1 MPLRYFKA
9 AKSRFL
15 DRQDEITLK
24 AYKNIVLSFTFKG
37 LGIAVS
43 LLIVPLTLGYL
54 SATDYGIWL
63 TLSALLHWV
72 TFFDFGLSNGLRIK
86 FAEALVKKDDHLA
99 KVFTSTAYFTIGSIG
114 VILILIYFILYF
126 FFSGELLLRFSE
138 YSTPVLAEL
147 VLFVLIAFT
156 VRLTAGLIFALL
168 AADQKVGMISFFELL
183 TNILSLVVIYLLSR
197 FTSSSLIL
205 AGAGLSLVI
214 ALVPVL
220 ANLYFFYTR
229 YRRFTP
235 QISFIQFKHAK
246 ALLRL
251 GGSFFFL
258 QAAVLVIF
266 FSNNFI
272 ITAILGPEQVTT
284 YNIAAKYLNTITMLS
299 VIIFNPYWSAASEA
313 YQLHNFIWLKKAA
326 NNLLFIWL
334 GLLLLTVLMVV
345 ASPFVYELWIKDQ
358 VSIPYAVTVLIGVHT
373 VLLMWNNVFGY
384 LLNGMGKINIQ
395 LLVYSVAAVL
405 LVPLSFIFARNLG
418 WGLEGIILA
427 NIVCILPAAVLIP
440 LQFRQLV
447 IRMELKDQ

>member
-9 AKSRFL
+9 AKSKFL

-24 AYKNIVLSFTFKG
+24 AYKNIALSFTFKG

-63 TLSALLHWV
+63 TISALLHWV

-86 FAEALVKKDDHLA
+86 FAEALVKKDEYLA
-99 KVFTSTAYFTIGSIG
+99 RVFTSTAYFTIGIIG
-114 VILILIYFILYF
+114 IILILAYFILYF
-126 FFSGELLLRFSE
+126 FFSNELLSRFTD
-138 YSTPVLAEL
+138 YSTPVLSEL

-156 VRLTAGLIFALL
+156 VRLTAGLIYALL
-168 AADQKVGMISFFELL
+168 AADQKVGMVSFFELL
-183 TNILSLVVIYLLSR
+183 TNIVSLVVIYLLSR

-205 AGAGLSLVI
+205 AGGGLSLVI

-220 ANLYFFYTR
+220 ANFYFFFTR
-229 YRRFTP
+229 YRRFSP
-235 QISFIQFKHAK
+235 RIGFIQFKYAK
-246 ALLRL
+246 ELLKL
-251 GGSFFFL
+251 GGTFFFL

-284 YNIAAKYLNTITMLS
+284 YNIAAKYLNTLTMVS

-313 YQLHNFIWLKKAA
+313 YQLQNFLWLKKAA
-326 NNLLFIWL
+326 SNLLFIWL
-334 GLLLLTVLMVV
+334 GLFFLAVLMVV
-345 ASPFVYELWIKDQ
+345 ASPFVYDIWIKDQ
-358 VSIPYAVTVLIGVHT
+358 VSIPYTVTVLIGVHT

-405 LVPLSFIFARNLG
+405 LVPLSFIFARNLE

-427 NIVCILPAAVLIP
+427 NIVCILPAAILIP

-447 IRMELKDQ
+447 RRMELNSQ